1 MKNKRWKRKAKRLKG
16 KSDIL
21 GNECYFC
28 NLVGTECY
36 CACTIQIRKLENLL
50 KGVNLNDT
58 NN

>member
-16 KSDIL
+16 ISDIL
-21 GNECYFC
+21 GNDCYFC
-28 NLVGTECY
+28 NLVGTEC
-36 CACTIQIRKLENLL
+36 TIQIRKLEKLL